1 MLSYVLG
8 HQKVRL
14 CFDAL
19 IQLGLSDVKK
29 ISQHCKKHFTS
40 KSKWEIVIDNV
51 QALSSNVLV
60 IASENHIENSKYPYP
75 KIQESKNIIYT
86 IALQAAH
93 L

>member
-1 MLSYVLG
+1 MTLRRFHST
-8 HQKVRL
+8 
-14 CFDAL
+14 
-19 IQLGLSDVKK
+19 VKS
-29 ISQHCKKHFTS
+29 ISPV

-60 IASENHIENSKYPYP
+60 IASETHIENSKYPYP
-75 KIQESKNIIYT
+75 KSQESKNSIYT

>member
-1 MLSYVLG
+1 MLRRF
-8 HQKVRL
+8 H
-14 CFDAL
+14 
-19 IQLGLSDVKK
+19 ITVKS
-29 ISQHCKKHFTS
+29 ISPV

-75 KIQESKNIIYT
+75 KSQESKNSIYT